1 MKTFSRFME
10 ESNQILLLQIQEE
23 IVFLEDQLS
32 ICEDEELAESIASR
46 LSDIKRRGAGI
57 ARRAAIAGLAAA
69 AVAGSGGAAKA
80 GITDVSGNINVSRGA
95 VPAQATD
102 QSVRSAVDQA
112 LANPGQSQSASSEK
126 GRMKTTV
133 SGGINV
139 SGRFGGGGGGDKK
152 EKEKERGDKQGQR
165 KERKAQE
172 KPRFRDTLAG
182 KKRSQQARRDH
193 VLKQNNYKT
202 KYKYAVP
209 DATGGRWN
217 SKQASGPN
225 QYTNWK
231 ASGTNKTGGTNWKR
245 TKIVGDPQGTGST
258 GNVVGA
264 KKYNRLFGP
273 GGKYAPAGTG
283 TGEHGTGGA
292 KTYVP
297 GNIGKPFNPKGYRAS
312 GGSQFVR

>member
-1 MKTFSRFME
+1 ME

-57 ARRAAIAGLAAA
+57 ARRAAVAGLAAA
-69 AVAGSGGAAKA
+69 AVAGGGGAAKA
-80 GITDVSGNINVSRGA
+80 ADFSGNVNVSRGA
-95 VPAQATD
+95 VPAQATN
-102 QSVRSAVDQA
+102 QSVRSAVSKA
-112 LANPGQSQSASSEK
+112 IANPGQSQSASSEK

-139 SGRFGGGGGGDKK
+139 SGRFGGGGGDKKKK

-165 KERKAQE
+165 KERKGQE

-264 KKYNRLFGP
+264 KKYNRLFGS

-283 TGEHGTGGA
+283 TGEHGTGGDM
-292 KTYVP
+292 KFVP
-297 GNIGKPFNPKGYRAS
+297 RNIGKPFNPKGYRAS